1 VGNTINP
8 DGGVSN
14 PWFLQRYYGAKL
26 AACSDPS
33 YTTPNEPFITRGM
46 CGWVNQIVSRADGQ
60 NTEFDA
66 LQVTLAQRFSKGL
79 AVNVNYNW
87 SSAFGEN
94 NNYYTW
100 SHSVTHMRDS
110 NVRDQQLILYGSYD
124 LPFGRGRQYA
134 PGVNRIIDLII
145 GGYQLS
151 GVMNWAGGLPF
162 TLRYSNFGTDAN
174 PETCTQNTGPTSAP
188 CLPNAHGHMS
198 TKLTAFDPVS
208 HTRTFWTPQPTSGGI
223 FSFPGLDVIGNAGQ
237 NTYRGP
243 AFFNTDLALTK
254 AFTIHENVVVKFRM
268 DAFNVFNHINAGNPN
283 NDDIFGKGVI
293 SSEAPG
299 AAPRQ
304 LEFGLKLQF

>member
-1 VGNTINP
+1 
-8 DGGVSN
+8 
-14 PWFLQRYYGAKL
+14 
-26 AACSDPS
+26 
-33 YTTPNEPFITRGM
+33 
-46 CGWVNQIVSRADGQ
+46 
-60 NTEFDA
+60 
-66 LQVTLAQRFSKGL
+66 
-79 AVNVNYNW
+79 
-87 SSAFGEN
+87 
-94 NNYYTW
+94 
-100 SHSVTHMRDS
+100 MRDS

-124 LPFGRGRQYA
+124 LPFGRGRQHA
-134 PGVNRIIDLII
+134 PGVNRIIDMII